1 MNRQPYDSHGAA
13 PMLTLTLLLC
23 CTTTSTCI
31 KTSLG
36 AAAGHAADGVVLQVG
51 IDSSVAVNRIRD
63 EYVSFN
69 LDTTFDRGFFS
80 RDLDDPHLVYLAK
93 QLASASPAFLRLG
106 GSGGNEMS
114 YGVGNITCEQQA
126 EARNFRCP
134 FPGNYTCPSWFL
146 PCLNRS
152 HWESVN
158 RFVQKSGTQMIWGM
172 NPAASTDDLRDFFAY
187 SKSINVSFAAIE
199 PSNEGGYNQS
209 ELMRL
214 IAVLREFY
222 PNQASRPR
230 LVGIDMQ
237 GNCPNCS
244 TDLSG
249 FLNDTVTMGERALAG
264 TYHNYRACVSPPT
277 QQQYYNVSNQM
288 EQALKTSR
296 DADAEL
302 WAGET
307 AAGCNGG
314 GPEEAT
320 YAGGFWYLESLG
332 GLALTHQAFLRQTFI
347 GGHYGMVRDSDPCA
361 GWHSHPAR
369 SPCLNEHYAS
379 CPVCGG
385 AACEKHGTCASAD
398 QSGGPKQ
405 FFPPGTALQENSD
418 FWIALLFKRLVG
430 RNVLKATISPAA
442 NYTTGF
448 SAYSFCSRQHSGGV
462 VLTFVN
468 TGNLSIVSLNITAGL
483 REEFHLTA
491 GGRSEIPCLP
501 PPHGTCNNKCEALT
515 SQSMALNGV
524 NLTANVE
531 TLGPMPTLRGKEEIA
546 SSPMTVA
553 PCSLAFEVLPNAS
566 AHACKFEHDRVPLK
580 AHTRA

>member
-1 MNRQPYDSHGAA
+1 M
-13 PMLTLTLLLC
+13 
-23 CTTTSTCI
+23 
-31 KTSLG
+31 
-36 AAAGHAADGVVLQVG
+36 G
-51 IDSSVAVNRIRD
+51 IDTGVAVNHIRD

-80 RDLDDPHLVYLAK
+80 RDLDNPRLVYLAK

-126 EARNFRCP
+126 AARNFRCP
-134 FPGNYTCPSWFL
+134 FAGNYTCPSWFL

-158 RFVQKSGTQMIWGM
+158 RFVQKSGTQLIWGM
-172 NPAASTDDLRDFFAY
+172 NPAASTADLRDFFEF
-187 SKSINVSFAAIE
+187 SKSINVTFAAIE
-199 PSNEGGYNQS
+199 PSNESGFNQTA
-209 ELMRL
+209 LAKL
-214 IAVLREFY
+214 IAVLRELY
-222 PNQASRPR
+222 PDKASRPR

-237 GNCPNCS
+237 ANCPNCTRYLRS
-244 TDLSG
+244 
-249 FLNDTVTMGERALAG
+249 FLNATVTMGERALAG
-264 TYHNYRACVSPPT
+264 TYHNYRACVLPPT

-288 EQALKTSR
+288 VHALKHSR
-296 DADAEL
+296 IPNAEL

-314 GPEEAT
+314 APQEAT

-332 GLALTHQAFLRQTFI
+332 GLALTHQVCLSLSRARARARARCLSPALILRLCVHQAFLRQSFI

-385 AACEKHGTCASAD
+385 AACERHETCGSAD
-398 QSGGPKQ
+398 QPGGPKQ
-405 FFPPGTALQENSD
+405 FFPPGTALQPNGD
-418 FWIALLFKRLVG
+418 FWVALLFKRLVG
-430 RNVLKATISPAA
+430 RKVLKASIAPAA
-442 NYTTGF
+442 NYSAGF
-448 SAYSFCSRQHSGGV
+448 SGYSFCSRQQSGGV

-468 TGNLSIVSLNITAGL
+468 TGSLTTVSLNITTGQ

-491 GGRSEIPCLP
+491 GGRSELPCLP
-501 PPHGTCNNKCEALT
+501 PPHGTCNNKCEGLT
-515 SQSMALNGV
+515 SQSIALNGV

-531 TLGPMPTLRGKEEIA
+531 SLGPMPTLSGKKVDA
-546 SSPMTVA
+546 SLPMTVA
-553 PCSLAFEVLPNAS
+553 PCSYGFAVLPDA
-566 AHACKFEHDRVPLK
+566 AAPGCKFDNDRML
-580 AHTRA
+580 